1 MIVLKEGECGGKR
14 FRATFEEH
22 IYFDYIAGRE
32 YACITKV
39 QVQKKFLW
47 FKWFITIKE
56 WNVFLQGNESI
67 ECDADNDVE
76 FIKNEAI
83 ELFDK
88 IVNPYGA

>member
-14 FRATFEEH
+14 FRVTFKEH
-22 IYFDYIAGRE
+22 IDFEYFTGNEWTYIA
-32 YACITKV
+32 KV
-39 QVQKKFLW
+39 QVQRKFLW
-47 FKWFITIKE
+47 FKWFVTIKE
-56 WNVFLQGNESI
+56 WNVFLQGNEAI

>member
-32 YACITKV
+32 YVCITKV
-39 QVQKKFLW
+39 QVQRKFLW

>member
-1 MIVLKEGECGGKR
+1 MIVLKEGECGDKR

-39 QVQKKFLW
+39 QMRKSFLW
-47 FKWFITIKE
+47 FKWFVTIKE

-76 FIKNEAI
+76 FIKNEAT

-88 IVNPYGA
+88 IVNPYGT

>member
-14 FRATFEEH
+14 FRATFEKH
-22 IYFDYIAGRE
+22 IYFDYITGRG
-32 YACITKV
+32 YVCITKV
-39 QVQKKFLW
+39 QVQRKFLW

-56 WNVFLQGNESI
+56 WEISYLLQSDDLN
-67 ECDADNDVE
+67 ADNDVE

-88 IVNPYGA
+88 IVDPYGV

>member
-14 FRATFEEH
+14 FRATFEEY

-32 YACITKV
+32 YVCITKV
-39 QVQKKFLW
+39 QVQRKFLW

-56 WNVFLQGNESI
+56 WEISYLLQSDDLN
-67 ECDADNDVE
+67 ADIE
-76 FIKNEAI
+76 FIRNEAI

-88 IVNPYGA
+88 IVDPYGV